1 MEVSNEVLLEDI
13 HNTGLEVDAYYNLAQ
28 GFLVLSRL
36 PENAGSSS
44 SKYLAE
50 YYKYES
56 LYQECKVFF
65 DKLMRLKFDRGIQ
78 DPESDLL

>member
-36 PENAGSSS
+36 PENEGAQSTI
-44 SKYLAE
+44 YLHE
-50 YYKYES
+50 HYKYSDLE
-56 LYQECKVFF
+56 QRCRAFF
-65 DKLMRLKFDRGIQ
+65 NKLMQLKSDRGIQ
-78 DPESDLL
+78 DPESEL